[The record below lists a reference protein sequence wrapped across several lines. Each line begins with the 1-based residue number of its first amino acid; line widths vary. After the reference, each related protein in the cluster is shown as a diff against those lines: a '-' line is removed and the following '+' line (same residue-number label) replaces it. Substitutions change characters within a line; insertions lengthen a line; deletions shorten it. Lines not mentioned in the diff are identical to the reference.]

1 MTVCVTGGT
10 AAMFSGLTVDSFR
23 RRTSVISFTRAD
35 LQEVLP
41 TLEAFGR
48 VEQLDAHARSAKIR
62 FEK

>member
-1 MTVCVTGGT
+1 MSL
-10 AAMFSGLTVDSFR
+10 F
-23 RRTSVISFTRAD
+23 VICRSDPECRAD